1 MGHKFSKQEKT
12 LKVKT
17 FDLRTEN
24 SAEAVS
30 WQVEYVFVV
39 HVLHSLLS
47 LQGSRSMTMKDESLR
62 LNLKTSI

>member
-1 MGHKFSKQEKT
+1 MGQKFSKHEKT

-39 HVLHSLLS
+39 HVPYCLLS

>member
-1 MGHKFSKQEKT
+1 MGQKFSKQEKT
-12 LKVKT
+12 SKVKT

-39 HVLHSLLS
+39 HVPYSLLS
-47 LQGSRSMTMKDESLR
+47 LQGSRSMTMKEESLR
-62 LNLKTSI
+62 LNLRTSI